1 MSLKLIEC
9 MGRVTF
15 RLSRVEK
22 SVSSRDLTSRR
33 AVSWRVY
40 APFVNLRDMSEGL
53 GMECLV
59 GIYCDV
65 LECHAVYWDVVECV
79 GKCWHVALNRTST
92 SASQTF
98 GQTKFATSPND
109 LDICVQ

>member
-1 MSLKLIEC
+1 MISPQELFPGMSH
-9 MGRVTF
+9 
-15 RLSRVEK
+15 
-22 SVSSRDLTSRR
+22 
-33 AVSWRVY
+33 
-40 APFVNLRDMSEGL
+40 APFVNLPDMSEGL

-65 LECHAVYWDVVECV
+65 LECHAVYCDVVECV
-79 GKCWHVALNRTST
+79 GKCWHVALNHTST

-109 LDICVQ
+109 SDICIQ